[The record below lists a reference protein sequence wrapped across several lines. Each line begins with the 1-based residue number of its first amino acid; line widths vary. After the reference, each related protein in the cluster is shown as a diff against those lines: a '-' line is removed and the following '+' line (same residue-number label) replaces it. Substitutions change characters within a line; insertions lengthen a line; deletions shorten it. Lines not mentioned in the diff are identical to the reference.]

1 MKTAYSEYGD
11 RRNPAIL
18 FLHGIR
24 LGRDIWARHARSLVD
39 RYHVVAADLPG
50 HGALANVRFAPSSVR
65 ELLDRI
71 TGEVCT
77 APPLVVGYSL
87 GGYVSMNYAVAHP
100 DRTRALLL
108 AGCTLD
114 FVGWKHWPYEAGAR
128 FITALP
134 APLRERFLQL
144 TLHATLPRP
153 WAEIVEEI
161 PFDPQVLNDT
171 KLISRGARFSETIAA
186 YRKPV
191 LIANGELDLVFRMD
205 ERRFLNRLPQA
216 RLRVLK
222 RVDHTAPLV
231 RAEEFTAIVRE
242 FADRVFTAT
251 SRPA

>member
-1 MKTAYSEYGD
+1 MTRAYAEYGD

-24 LGRDIWARHARSLVD
+24 LGRDIWTRHARALVD

-50 HGALANVRFAPSSVR
+50 HGALARVPFEPGAVRA
-65 ELLDRI
+65 LLDEL
-71 TGEVCT
+71 TGEVC
-77 APPLVVGYSL
+77 AQPPLIVGYSL
-87 GGYVSMNYAVAHP
+87 GGYVAMEYAATHP

-134 APLRERFLQL
+134 TPLRERFLHV
-144 TLHATLPRP
+144 TLRATLPRA
-153 WAEIVEEI
+153 WAEVVERI

-171 KLISRGARFSETIAA
+171 KLISRGARFSDTVAA
-186 YRKPV
+186 YRGPT
-191 LIANGELDLVFRMD
+191 LIVNGEYDLVFRMD

-216 RLRVLK
+216 RLRII
-222 RVDHTAPLV
+222 RRSDHTAPLV
-231 RAEEFTAIVRE
+231 RAEEFTALVRE
-242 FADRVFTAT
+242 FADRVTAA
-251 SRPA
+251 SRTA